1 MNLSEIYSFLSENS
15 SKEITT
21 TYESDLKEFL
31 EKESKYLYLIV
42 WSEENEIFSWGTMS
56 RSSDRIRKSSLLNKK
71 LTGKYDRRI
80 DYLMLKK
87 LYPKF
92 KLKVYKTEK
101 SIILENHLKQ
111 VFNQKHCHKGISG
124 NNRDDISK
132 FIYSQFKDSEHY
144 KIQSELDKNL
154 FEEFF
159 NSIFLG
165 KMRHP
170 NNPKRTFYWGDCLE
184 PKFLRTIGKERY
196 EPVIERVLDVKFYG

>member
-1 MNLSEIYSFLSENS
+1 MKLHEIYSFLSGNS

-21 TYESDLKEFL
+21 SLQSDLKEFL
-31 EKESKYLYLIV
+31 EKESKYLYIII

-56 RSSDRIRKSSLLNKK
+56 RNSDRIRKSSLLNKK
-71 LTGKYDRRI
+71 LTGKYDRRV

-101 SIILENHLKQ
+101 SLILENHLKQ
-111 VFNQKHCHKGISG
+111 VFNQKHCHKGILG

-132 FIYSQFKDSEHY
+132 FIYSLFKDSEHY
-144 KIQSELDKNL
+144 KIQSESDKIL

-159 NSIFLG
+159 MTIFLG
-165 KMRHP
+165 KVRHP
-170 NNPKRTFYWGDCLE
+170 SNPKRTFYWGDCLE
-184 PKFLRTIGKERY
+184 PKFLRRIGQERF
-196 EPVIERVLDVKFYG
+196 EPVIERVLDVNFYK